1 MINESIEDY
10 LPKPNITLLY
20 SSETGYN
27 RVIQSTLNRG
37 IKHLGPAALK
47 PINRRIQSYI
57 VNTSHVDNTYIP
69 PVIHIGSILRLHI
82 CTTSD

>member
-1 MINESIEDY
+1 MINESIKDY

-20 SSETGYN
+20 SSKAGYN
-27 RVIQSTLNRG
+27 RVIQSTLNRC
-37 IKHLGPAALK
+37 IKHLASK
-47 PINRRIQSYI
+47 PINRRTQSYI

-69 PVIHIGSILRLHI
+69 PVIHIGNILRLHI